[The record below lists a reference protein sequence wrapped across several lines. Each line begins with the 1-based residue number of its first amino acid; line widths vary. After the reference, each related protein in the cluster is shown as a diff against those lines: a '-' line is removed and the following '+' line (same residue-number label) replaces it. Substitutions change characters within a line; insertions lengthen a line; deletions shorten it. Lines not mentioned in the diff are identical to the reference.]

1 MEFSSQ
7 ILLSEPT
14 YRLVFQQQISSK
26 QAAGTQTCTCF
37 CLGPSSHA
45 ADFQQLPGAKR
56 IPVCTEARRHP
67 EKGECKGS
75 PGTPCVQ
82 YELKGRVSQQLCILT
97 WVTTR
102 ETVHLEMSNTA
113 ALFTR
118 VLTHLY
124 KGWKRNTG
132 IIGDFG
138 EKLQKHKIL
147 KCQAARDS

>member
-7 ILLSEPT
+7 VLLSEPT

-26 QAAGTQTCTCF
+26 QAAGAQTCTCF
-37 CLGPSSHA
+37 CLGPSGHA

-82 YELKGRVSQQLCILT
+82 YESKGKSVPTALHSHLGDRSRNSTLRNEQHSCSVHKSSNSSIQRLKKKYRYNWWLWGKTSK
-97 WVTTR
+97 
-102 ETVHLEMSNTA
+102 A
-113 ALFTR
+113 
-118 VLTHLY
+118 
-124 KGWKRNTG
+124 
-132 IIGDFG
+132 
-138 EKLQKHKIL
+138 QKT
-147 KCQAARDS
+147 